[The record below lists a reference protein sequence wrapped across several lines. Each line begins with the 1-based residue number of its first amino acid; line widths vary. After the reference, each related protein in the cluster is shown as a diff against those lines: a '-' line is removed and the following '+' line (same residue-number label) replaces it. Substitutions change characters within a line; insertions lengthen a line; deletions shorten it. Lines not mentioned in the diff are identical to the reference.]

1 MAEEKKEKWLT
12 YLSATT
18 VIIAVCATLSTFKGG
33 GYSTKALLHQSK
45 ASDQWAHFQAK
56 GIKSYIYE
64 VEVEN
69 INTQLLEKNNEEV
82 IASLTKRKDKYN
94 QKIEQYGKEKEEIKK
109 EAEKLEGIRDDSK
122 KHSEVFGMAVLF
134 LQVSILLSSI
144 AALIKKKEIW
154 FVSMALGLIGIVYFK
169 FIKLYKKSFQKATAV
184 LKSNE
189 QKPNP

>member
-69 INTQLLEKNNEEV
+69 INTQLLEKNNEDV

-154 FVSMALGLIGIVYFK
+154 FVSMALGLIGIVYFING
-169 FIKLYKKSFQKATAV
+169 FWLFFSA
-184 LKSNE
+184 S
-189 QKPNP
+189 